1 MRRLYFI
8 KSNISTLSGFKLTR
22 CSTIRLEILNSLSD
36 AMEPMGAERYRLANE
51 DSRGNFCWLPAHQ
64 EKGHLSRGMFFSL
77 RYSVTSHRLCMLLRV
92 TGGQVTPKR
101 CRWAGSASL
110 APAHRLLANVT
121 SRPCRSILG
130 EGAPRCRCLSGSLHV
145 GNRKRRK

>member
-36 AMEPMGAERYRLANE
+36 AMEPMGAHERYRLANE

-77 RYSVTSHRLCMLLRV
+77 RYSVTSQSAEEV
-92 TGGQVTPKR
+92 G
-101 CRWAGSASL
+101 WAAIGSACVPMQSAHSSPAGFDSSTML
-110 APAHRLLANVT
+110 AAVLLT
-121 SRPCRSILG
+121 SISEARSFSTST
-130 EGAPRCRCLSGSLHV
+130 AKSALSAD
-145 GNRKRRK
+145 RKHCVR